1 MEPLLSSPRKRM
13 RLECG
18 VAHIY
23 DLDNASLQHI
33 FSYLT
38 PLPDLFNV
46 ARTCKRFRDAAT
58 ARKNWLLVE
67 HGAGTSFRIG
77 PNGREGEYQKRFICL
92 RDAVEHSRP
101 GDTILLAPGAQ
112 CHFANGI
119 VINHCLRIMGGGKVP
134 EECVVRL
141 SSALTFKAS
150 GHVSNISIYGDIGG
164 CIAHTSGRLTVE
176 DCILHCNAR
185 GLYHLA
191 SPIEFL
197 AKESLPCS
205 SSSPV
210 ARLLVAATSCAGGS
224 SAVRISEDGRLL
236 NVRVVYEKSKFLFWF
251 EVTSASINQR
261 RGHLCSEGGI
271 DMQPSWAAKAGER
284 VVKFN
289 IDALKHKAKA
299 LKAMATP

>member
-1 MEPLLSSPRKRM
+1 
-13 RLECG
+13 
-18 VAHIY
+18 
-23 DLDNASLQHI
+23 
-33 FSYLT
+33 
-38 PLPDLFNV
+38 
-46 ARTCKRFRDAAT
+46 
-58 ARKNWLLVE
+58 VE
-67 HGAGTSFRIG
+67 HAGRTTFRIG
-77 PNGREGEYQKRFICL
+77 PNGREGEYQKRFTCL
-92 RDAVEHSRP
+92 RDAVKHSRP

-119 VINHCLRIMGGGKVP
+119 VINHSLRIMGGGKVP

-141 SSALTFKAS
+141 SSASCGPVLTFQAS
-150 GHVSNISIYGDIGG
+150 GHVSNISIFGDIGG

-176 DCILHCNAR
+176 DCTLHCNAR

-197 AKESLPCS
+197 AKESLSCL

-210 ARLLVAATSCAGGS
+210 ARLVVAATTCAGGS

-251 EVTSASINQR
+251 EVTLESASNNRQ
-261 RGHLCSEGGI
+261 GSEGGT